1 MNDTDIR
8 VDRATNP
15 ERYLA
20 TDHLVW
26 FDEVGSQST
35 DAQLV
40 GVPEDQRFAAEVDGA
55 DTATYAGIYGVRPM
69 GLSIPGADGPN
80 LAPVAGLTWVG
91 VHPDH
96 RRRGLLTAMMRHHF
110 EQTRSEGRALS
121 ALHASEPAIYGRHGY
136 GLASL
141 EQTVT
146 LGRGTTFTAPGLE
159 EAAAGIVTRLATI
172 TDDGMAARLRAIDLA
187 AAGHEVGPIV
197 GEQAFYDRWCEQT
210 PESLRDKES
219 RRVLIASRD
228 GRDVGHAIF
237 RREHKWDNGR
247 PSAKVDCAGVSG
259 EPAARLAL
267 FRRLVDLDLVGT
279 VKVFEVGEHDLLHS
293 WLDGPRG
300 TGSLE
305 TYDSLWLRL
314 VDLPAALAARSYDE
328 DCDVVVEVTDRA
340 APWNAGRWQIRVQDG
355 AAEVDSTE
363 DDADLALSVDVLGAA
378 YLGGGN
384 LLAKLRAGRVTEH
397 RPGAVRELWHAMRTD
412 VLPAAAT
419 GF

>member
-1 MNDTDIR
+1 MTETEIR
-8 VDRATNP
+8 VDRATDK

-26 FDEVGSQST
+26 FSEVGSQST

-40 GVPEDQRFAAEVDGA
+40 GVPENQRFAAEVDGA
-55 DTATYAGIYGVRPM
+55 DAATYPGIYGVRPM
-69 GLSIPGADGPN
+69 DLSIPGADGPHMV
-80 LAPVAGLTWVG
+80 PVAGLTWVG

-96 RRRGLLTAMMRHHF
+96 RRRGLLTAMMKHHMA
-110 EQTRSEGRALS
+110 QTRREGLHLS
-121 ALHASEPAIYGRHGY
+121 ALHASEPSIYGRHGY

-146 LGRGTTFTAPGLE
+146 LGRGTTFTAPALDD
-159 EAAAGIVTRLATI
+159 AAGSVVTRLATLASP
-172 TDDGMAARLRAIDLA
+172 GMAERLREIDLRA
-187 AAGHEVGPIV
+187 SAGEVGVIV
-197 GEQAFYDRWCEQT
+197 GEQAFYDRWCDET
-210 PESLRDKES
+210 PEELRGKES
-219 RRVLIASRD
+219 ARVLIASRD
-228 GRDVGHAIF
+228 GQDIGFAPF

-247 PSAKVDCAGVSG
+247 PGAKVECHGVNG

-267 FRRLVDLDLVGT
+267 FRRLVELDLMGT
-279 VKVFEVGEHDLLHS
+279 LKVFSIGEHDPLHS

-305 TYDSLWLRL
+305 TYDSLWVRL
-314 VDLPAALAARSYDE
+314 VDLPAALAARAYAE
-328 DCDVVVEVTDRA
+328 DCDVVVDVSDPS
-340 APWNAGRWQIRVQDG
+340 APWNAGRWRIRVRAG
-355 AAEVDSTE
+355 VAEVTST
-363 DDADLALSVDVLGAA
+363 DADADLALSVDVLGAA

-384 LLAKLRAGRVTEH
+384 LLAKLRAGRITEH
-397 RPGAVRELWHAMRTD
+397 RAGSVAELWHAMRTD